1 MTGPRLTVIGI
12 GDGGLATL
20 TPEARAALDAA
31 EVVFGGARHLA
42 MLAERDDAASVGSAV
57 SARATG
63 RSATDAQ
70 RHVAWKSP
78 FRDSLADIAAARSQ
92 RVAVLASGDPFWFGV
107 AGTLSAVYGPD
118 EMRVLPAPSSFQLAA
133 ARLGW
138 PVESVECLTVHG
150 RPLAAVQPAI
160 QPGARLLVLSE
171 GAATPAALAA
181 LLVGRGFAES
191 RITVLEHLGG
201 AAERVRATIAQN
213 FDLPNIAAL
222 NLVAVDCIAAPD
234 AALLPTVAG
243 LPDEAFVHDGKMTK
257 RVARALA
264 IAALAPFPGA
274 VLWDVGAGSGSV
286 AVEFMRAARGAR
298 AVAFEPLA
306 ERRAL
311 IAANAEA
318 LGTPGITIVEGRAP
332 ESLAAVL
339 GAPDAVFIGG
349 GLSEDVFAPA
359 LARLKPGGRLVAHA
373 VTLESERLLIDLHAT
388 HGGELLRLSVDRA
401 EPVGP
406 FRGWRPAMP
415 VLHFAMAKPHAKSLG
430 DAP

>member
-42 MLAERDDAASVGSAV
+42 MLAERDDAASVGSAAA
-57 SARATG
+57 SRATG

-92 RVAVLASGDPFWFGV
+92 RVAVLASGDPSWFGV

-311 IAANAEA
+311 IAENAEA

-332 ESLAAVL
+332 ESLDAVS
-339 GAPDAVFIGG
+339 GAPDAIFIGG

-415 VLHFAMAKPHAKSLG
+415 VLHFAMTKPHAESLG